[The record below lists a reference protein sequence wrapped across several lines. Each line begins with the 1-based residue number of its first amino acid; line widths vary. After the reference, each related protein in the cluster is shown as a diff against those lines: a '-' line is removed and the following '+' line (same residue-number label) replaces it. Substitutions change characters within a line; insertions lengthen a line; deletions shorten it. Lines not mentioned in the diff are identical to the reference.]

1 MQLPQNSHQY
11 DSILLPGE
19 LLTTTH
25 RFDSLQ
31 AYLQAFLPKVKLGI
45 RAANFAYL
53 SAKIADIR
61 TSAMIKTQHIEENT
75 M

>member
-1 MQLPQNSHQY
+1 
-11 DSILLPGE
+11 
-19 LLTTTH
+19 
-25 RFDSLQ
+25 
-31 AYLQAFLPKVKLGI
+31 LPKVKLGI
-45 RAANFAYL
+45 RAAKFAYL